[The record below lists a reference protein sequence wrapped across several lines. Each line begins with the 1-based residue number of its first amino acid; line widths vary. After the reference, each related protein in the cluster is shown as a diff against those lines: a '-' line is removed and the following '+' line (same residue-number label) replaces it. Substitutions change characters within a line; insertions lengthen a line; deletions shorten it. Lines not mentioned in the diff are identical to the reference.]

1 MFLLPLSVN
10 LKLDEVTPRE
20 VHLSIIQPDDA
31 PWAAYVLEIAGRE
44 GPEIL
49 EPVKAGDVTKVSI
62 DRLEPGTQYRVRVRP
77 VKDKTEPQV
86 WIDEVTFDTPGE
98 GHTGS
103 NYNARHPN
111 F

>member
-20 VHLSIIQPDDA
+20 VHLSITQPDEA
-31 PWAAYVLEIAGRE
+31 PWAAYVLEVEGRD

-62 DRLEPGTQYRVRVRP
+62 SSIVVG
-77 VKDKTEPQV
+77 
-86 WIDEVTFDTPGE
+86 DTRSFSLKIISYSP
-98 GHTGS
+98 TTILLYYDLITP
-103 NYNARHPN
+103 NYYTTI
-111 F
+111 